1 MNASFSSQFHT
12 LSKLVIVALM
22 VRGRH
27 RGLPRAI
34 DKAIV
39 LPGGKG
45 LGGMETT
52 AEQGEEGRRKSGA
65 KLFSRRSDVYSRR
78 SMH

>member
-1 MNASFSSQFHT
+1 VNASFSSQFHA

-34 DKAIV
+34 DKAIEI
-39 LPGGKG
+39 PGGKDLDG
-45 LGGMETT
+45 NETT
-52 AEQGEEGRRKSGA
+52 TEQEEEGRRKSGA
-65 KLFSRRSDVYSRR
+65 KVFSRRSDVYSLR